1 MKIYIE
7 NLKYEYELKMLYNS
21 FSRKDVNF
29 YHISE
34 YNKSDNDNY
43 KDNYIAIHEE
53 SESGPGLTKV
63 SVISNIDNN
72 NYNYTQVCPDINKE
86 VKNAYKRCLYRVL
99 SSALDRN
106 LPWGIL
112 TGIRPVKI
120 YNELRKNASVL
131 SDLTEDCIK
140 NEISS
145 KYLISDKKIELMKTI
160 SYVQKLVIDALNDES
175 YSIYIG
181 IPFCPSRCNYCSF
194 FSNDTNQK
202 GHLRDPY
209 IDALEKEIDSVTKEE
224 WIQGKRLDS
233 IYVGGGTPTALK
245 DCQIEK
251 LMIFLNSKFDFSK
264 IKEITYEAGRP
275 DTITES
281 NLKILKKYGVNRISI
296 NPQTMVDETL
306 KKIGRLHN
314 SEAIEHVFNL
324 AREIGFDN
332 INMDI
337 ILGLQ
342 DEDVSSVRHTLSRII
357 DLNPDSITMHTLSIK
372 KASTLH
378 QNIDYEELER
388 QEHNIHQMVEVVYE
402 CMNNMNFIPY
412 YLYRQK
418 NILGGFENVGFS
430 KPGKESWY
438 NIVIMEELQNILA
451 FGSGSVSRF
460 VYTQENRIEKVANI
474 KNLEEYINRTQ
485 DMVNRKRLEMN

>member
-1 MKIYIE
+1 MKVYIK
-7 NLKYEYELKMLYNS
+7 NVKYEYELKMLYHS
-21 FSRKDVNF
+21 FSRKEVDF
-29 YHISE
+29 YSISDHIE
-34 YNKSDNDNY
+34 SDKGD
-43 KDNYIAIHEE
+43 YIAIHEE
-53 SESGPGLTKV
+53 SGSNPSTINV
-63 SVISNIDNN
+63 SVTSNIDNN
-72 NYNYTQVCPDINKE
+72 NYYYTEVCPDISKE

-99 SSALDRN
+99 SSVFNRN

-120 YNELRKNASVL
+120 YNELRKTASVL
-131 SDLTEDCIK
+131 PYLTEDSIK

-145 KYLISDKKIELMKTI
+145 KYLISDEKIELMKTI
-160 SYVQKLVIDALNDES
+160 SNIQKPVIDSINDQS
-175 YSIYIG
+175 YSIYIC

-194 FSNDTNQK
+194 FSNDINKK
-202 GHLRDPY
+202 GHLRDSY
-209 IDALEKEIDSVTKEE
+209 IDALETEINSVMQEE
-224 WIQGKRLDS
+224 WVQGKRLDS

-245 DCQIEK
+245 DYQIEK

-275 DTITES
+275 DTITEA
-281 NLKILKKYGVNRISI
+281 NLRILKKYGVNRISI
-296 NPQTMVDETL
+296 NPQSMVDETL

-314 SEAIEHVFNL
+314 SSEIEQVFNL
-324 AREIGFDN
+324 AREVGFDN

-342 DEDVSSVRHTLSRII
+342 DEDVTSVRHTLSKIR

-388 QEHNIHQMVEVVYE
+388 QEHNIQQMVEIVYE
-402 CMNNMNFIPY
+402 CMNNMNFTPY

-430 KPGKESWY
+430 RPGKESWY
-438 NIVIMEELQNILA
+438 NIIIMEELQNILA

-460 VYTQENRIEKVANI
+460 VYPEENRIEKVTNI
-474 KNLEEYINRTQ
+474 RNLEEYINRTQ
-485 DMVNRKRLEMN
+485 DMVNRKRLEMK